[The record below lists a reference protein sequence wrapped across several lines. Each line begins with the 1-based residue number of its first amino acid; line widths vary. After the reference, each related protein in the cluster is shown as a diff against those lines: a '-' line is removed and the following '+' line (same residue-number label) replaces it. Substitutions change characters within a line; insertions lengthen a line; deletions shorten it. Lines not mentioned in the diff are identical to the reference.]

1 MSSPGPID
9 LWRGH
14 YYEELEVGQQFDAG
28 AVTVTDAHLVAT
40 AGLYGDF
47 HPFHVD
53 DVAQAATPFR
63 RRIAHGIFT
72 AGIVIAP
79 IGRIGGRAV
88 ATHLEDHV
96 SYLAPVFVGDT
107 IRVTIEVTGKQPRSR
122 FGVIHFRHSGSNQDG
137 TRVIE
142 ATTVLGHH
150 YLASS
155 AQRAEPTET
164 GARHG

>member
-1 MSSPGPID
+1 MPAPATD

-14 YYEELEVGQQFDAG
+14 YYEELEVGQEFDAG
-28 AVTVTDAHLVAT
+28 AVTVTDAHLLAT

-47 HPFHVD
+47 HPFHAD
-53 DVAQAATPFR
+53 DVAQAATQFG

-107 IRVTIEVTGKQPRSR
+107 LRVSIQVTGKERRSR
-122 FGVIHFRHSGSNQDG
+122 FGIVRFRHSGLNQDG
-137 TRVIE
+137 VEVVE
-142 ATTVLGHH
+142 ALTVMGHH
-150 YLASS
+150 YLTTAK
-155 AQRAEPTET
+155 ATPLEA
-164 GARHG
+164 GAGVSRD

>member
-1 MSSPGPID
+1 MPGPATD

-14 YYEELEVGQQFDAG
+14 YYEELEVGQRFEAG

-47 HPFHVD
+47 HPLHVD
-53 DVAQAATPFR
+53 DLAQVTAQFG

-88 ATHLEDHV
+88 ATHLEDNV

-107 IRVTIEVTGKQPRSR
+107 IRVRIEVIGKEPRSR
-122 FGVIHFRHSGSNQDG
+122 FGIVRFRHTGENQDG
-137 TRVIE
+137 VRVVE
-142 ATTVLGHH
+142 AETVMGHR
-150 YLASS
+150 YLDPVGGKP
-155 AQRAEPTET
+155 AEAMQSTVS
-164 GARHG
+164 HG

>member
-1 MSSPGPID
+1 MPGPPTD
-9 LWRGH
+9 LWRGN
-14 YYEELEVGQQFDAG
+14 YYDELEAGQTFHAG
-28 AVTVTDAHLVAT
+28 SVTVTDAHLVNT

-53 DVAQAATPFR
+53 DVTQASGPFG

-72 AGIVIAP
+72 AGLVIAP

-107 IRVTIEVTGKQPRSR
+107 IRVVIEVIDKQPKSR
-122 FGVIHFRHSGSNQDG
+122 FGIVRFRHTGYNQHE
-137 TRVIE
+137 VKVVE
-142 ATTVLGHH
+142 ATTVMGHH
-150 YLASS
+150 FS
-155 AQRAEPTET
+155 APALDHATDRVDPA
-164 GARHG
+164 